1 MKTPVPYQ
9 RVTNNPIIPVKTP
22 KAASTFRLLNPQ
34 RLAVTVIE
42 PEKQFVG
49 KSGCDFVFQI
59 PESASSAEIYVEL
72 KGSDFPKALKQLANT
87 LRLLKSPLQPKHC
100 FVVIRRSPAMDLKTQ
115 LELQKFGRQHRCL
128 MHPPK
133 TQHYE
138 HAL

>member
-1 MKTPVPYQ
+1 MKVPAQFQ

-22 KAASTFRLLNPQ
+22 KAVSTFRLLNPR

-42 PEKQFVG
+42 PEKKFVG
-49 KSGCDFVFQI
+49 ESNCDFVFQV
-59 PESASSAEIYVEL
+59 PDAPAEIYVEL
-72 KGSDFPKALKQLANT
+72 KGSDFPRALKQLVNT
-87 LRLLKSPLQPKHC
+87 MRLLQSPSKHKHC

-115 LELQKFGRQHRCL
+115 LQLLNFGKKHHCT

-138 HAL
+138 HSL